1 MRKMMKKT
9 VCVALIALLALM
21 MVACGASDEMTGT
34 SWKLT
39 GGEAMGVEMAEA
51 DIESIV
57 GSMSMEF
64 QKGGIVVVDL
74 NGEEGKASY
83 TLKDNLVTI
92 VDLTGTMEATV
103 EGDKMSLVQEQGGVE
118 VTLIFT
124 KQ

>member
-1 MRKMMKKT
+1 MKKT

-57 GSMSMEF
+57 GSMSMAF

-92 VDLTGTMEATV
+92 EDLTGTMEATV